1 MSDERGELE
10 SGASRRAWLAGA
22 GAIGATAVLA
32 ACGTDTESPGPPPGA
47 AGNSSEPAPEE
58 TSGEDSGGEDSGD
71 DTGDDAEAL
80 TSAEEVEV
88 GGGVILASESVV
100 VTQPSAGTFKGYSAA
115 CTHEGCT
122 VSSVG
127 EGIISCACHG
137 SQFSIED
144 GSVVNGPATRPLPAV
159 EIREDGGSIVR
170 A

>member
-1 MSDERGELE
+1 MSDEHGELE

-32 ACGTDTESPGPPPGA
+32 ACGTDTESPGTPPGA
-47 AGNSSEPAPEE
+47 TGNSSEPGPGE
-58 TSGEDSGGEDSGD
+58 TGGGDSGD
-71 DTGDDAEAL
+71 DTGGDPEAL
-80 TSAEEVEV
+80 TSADEVEV

-122 VSSVG
+122 VSSVS

>member
-32 ACGTDTESPGPPPGA
+32 ACGTDDTGSPGTPPGA
-47 AGNSSEPAPEE
+47 AGNSSEPGPEE
-58 TSGEDSGGEDSGD
+58 TGGGDSGGDS
-71 DTGDDAEAL
+71 EAL

-88 GGGVILASESVV
+88 GSGVILASESVV
-100 VTQPSAGTFKGYSAA
+100 VTQPTAGTFKGFSAA

-122 VSSVG
+122 VASISD
-127 EGIISCACHG
+127 GIIRCACHG

-159 EIREDGGSIVR
+159 EVREDGGSIVR

>member
-32 ACGTDTESPGPPPGA
+32 ACGTNNESPGTPPGA
-47 AGNSSEPAPEE
+47 DGNGSEPGP
-58 TSGEDSGGEDSGD
+58 D
-71 DTGDDAEAL
+71 DTGGGDTGGDQEPL
-80 TSAEEVEV
+80 TSADEVEV

-100 VTQPSAGTFKGYSAA
+100 VTQPTAGTFKGFSAA

-122 VSSVG
+122 VSSIRD
-127 EGIISCACHG
+127 GIIHCACHG
-137 SQFSIED
+137 SQYSIED
-144 GSVVNGPATRPLPAV
+144 GSVLQAAPGLTPQTQNPLPTV
-159 EIREDGGSIVR
+159 EILEDGGSIVR